1 MLEKLWWKVSALHIR
16 VPKDSFNKFP
26 SNNLSD
32 IVLGSKDKIVNR
44 QARHLLPLSLYY
56 IVKEMDT

>member
-1 MLEKLWWKVSALHIR
+1 M
-16 VPKDSFNKFP
+16 DSFNKFP

-32 IVLGSKDKIVNR
+32 IVLGSEDKIVNR

-56 IVKEMDT
+56 IVKEMDI